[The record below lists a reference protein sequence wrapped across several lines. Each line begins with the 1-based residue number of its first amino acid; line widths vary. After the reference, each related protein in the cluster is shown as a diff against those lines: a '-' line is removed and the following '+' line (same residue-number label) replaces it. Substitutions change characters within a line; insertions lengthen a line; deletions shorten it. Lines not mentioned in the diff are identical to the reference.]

1 MAIRKPKSTDNPL
14 IKVLKAMGCTF
25 CPTCY
30 AYMYPDHVQHV
41 NIWLDTHET
50 HLKLV
55 GGYGDVRVVDL
66 REDMPEALPEVA

>member
-1 MAIRKPKSTDNPL
+1 MAIRKAKSTDNPL

-30 AYMYPDHVQHV
+30 AFMYPDHTQHV
-41 NIWLDTHET
+41 NVWLDTHET
-50 HLKLV
+50 HYKLV

-66 REDMPEALPEVA
+66 REDMPDVA